1 MAAGILE
8 RPFPLTYCMVGNAY
22 EFNRIPMFIQ
32 PCSTS
37 KMRESIE
44 KLRLIQALG
53 LDETVWSKALP
64 SGVVTIPFS

>member
-1 MAAGILE
+1 
-8 RPFPLTYCMVGNAY
+8 
-22 EFNRIPMFIQ
+22 MFIQ

-44 KLRLIQALG
+44 KLRLIQVIG

-64 SGVVTIPFS
+64 NGVVTIPSS